1 MERIEGE
8 RAGGARRQVGRTP
21 AARPAGAR
29 LARAALVALA
39 AGVVALGPGGAAA
52 GAPESEP
59 VRPMP
64 VAPPLAYAPLATHPA
79 VADRLALFAIWADEQ
94 RRHLDQPGVAIAVVH
109 GDELVWARGFGL
121 ADVAARRPV
130 TPETVFRLGSITKTF
145 TATALLQLRDA
156 GKLSLDDPVRRHLPW
171 FGVAGPA
178 PAGVEG
184 PSAEITIRQLL
195 THTAGLPR
203 EAPLPYWT
211 DRAFP
216 THEQL
221 RAAVR
226 EGVAM
231 FEPGEGYEYSNL
243 GIALAGEVVATASGM
258 PWEEYVRRH
267 VLDPLGMAASSA
279 AAPRVPAERL
289 ATGYLTRGADG
300 VAPVAPPTVS
310 RALGPAAEMSASALD
325 LARYVSAHLAG
336 YGSPMD
342 EMAAAGGGAALLAP
356 RTLREMHRVHW
367 LSPSWQ
373 SGRGLGFSVWR
384 QGDRTLVGHGGWVA
398 GHRAQIALEPATG
411 VGIVVLTNSD
421 EGGPSSYVRQ
431 AFELLAP
438 AIEEAAAPPAAE
450 PPPPA
455 DPERFAGTYRTPWN
469 EVTEVLVFDG
479 GLVLYGRGHPPS
491 EDPEGSLDRLVSTVE
506 EGVFRVATDDGTG
519 DRVVFDVEG
528 GRVVRVKVGENYLF
542 PLDCGEIGPD
552 LRCTW
557 KE

>member
-1 MERIEGE
+1 MRRSDGGWS
-8 RAGGARRQVGRTP
+8 RGRRSGARRLVSMLRVG
-21 AARPAGAR
+21 A
-29 LARAALVALA
+29 
-39 AGVVALGPGGAAA
+39 VALGVVGGAAA
-52 GAPESEP
+52 AAESPPAPP
-59 VRPMP
+59 VP
-64 VAPPLAYAPLATHPA
+64 VAAPVAWAPLADHPA
-79 VADRLALFAIWADEQ
+79 VADRLGLFAVWADEQ

-121 ADVAARRPV
+121 ADVAAGRPV

-184 PSAEITIRQLL
+184 PSAEITVRHLL

-231 FEPGEGYEYSNL
+231 FEPGEDYEYSNL
-243 GIALAGEVVATASGM
+243 GIALAGEVVAAASGM

-289 ATGYLTRGADG
+289 ATGYLTRDADG
-300 VAPVAPPTVS
+300 VAPVAPPTLS

-336 YGSPMD
+336 HRAGEPSP
-342 EMAAAGGGAALLAP
+342 LLAP

-398 GHRAQIALEPATG
+398 GHRAQIAFEPATG
-411 VGIVVLTNSD
+411 VGVVVLTNSD
-421 EGGPSSYVRQ
+421 EGGPSSYARQ
-431 AFELLAP
+431 AFELLAS
-438 AIEEAAAPPAAE
+438 AIEQAAAPPAAE

-491 EDPEGSLDRLVSTVE
+491 EDPEGSLDRLVPTGE

-519 DRVVFDVEG
+519 DRVVFEIED

-542 PLDCGEIGPD
+542 PMDCGEIGPD
-552 LRCTW
+552 LRCRW
-557 KE
+557 NDRPLD